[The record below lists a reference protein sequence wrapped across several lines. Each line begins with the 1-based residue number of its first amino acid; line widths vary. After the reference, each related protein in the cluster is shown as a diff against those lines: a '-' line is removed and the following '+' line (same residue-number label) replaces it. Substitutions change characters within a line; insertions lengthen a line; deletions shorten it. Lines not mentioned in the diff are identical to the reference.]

1 MIKPSDEQIKILAK
15 QLKVPTFSTYQELL
29 LFSTLKEA
37 VFVKLNEV
45 KTAWCCVCQSH

>member
-1 MIKPSDEQIKILAK
+1 MEISKRDWKLFREKLAEW
-15 QLKVPTFSTYQELL
+15 QECYMV

>member
-1 MIKPSDEQIKILAK
+1 MAEIWDA
-15 QLKVPTFSTYQELL
+15 YDM